1 MILTTI
7 LALTLLFALI
17 LGIVFV
23 AVGGAAF
30 IAVFADVIVCGV
42 FIGLLIRFLIK
53 RKKK

>member
-1 MILTTI
+1 MILFTT
-7 LALTLLFALI
+7 LALIALFAVI

-30 IAVFADVIVCGV
+30 IAVFADIIVCGI

-53 RKKK
+53 KKKN